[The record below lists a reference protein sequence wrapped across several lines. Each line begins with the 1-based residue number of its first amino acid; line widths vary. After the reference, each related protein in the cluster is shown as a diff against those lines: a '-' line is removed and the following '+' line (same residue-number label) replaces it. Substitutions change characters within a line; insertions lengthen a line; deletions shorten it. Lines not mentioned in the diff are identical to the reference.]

1 MITLCK
7 HMKPLSLECLMRTI
21 NHQKERFL
29 IYLKNTFSFHNP
41 TAPFCSLYL
50 KNLITLQ
57 EKSLTSETMSIMH
70 EFILM
75 QVLFI
80 TFHGGPAL
88 DLVNLKNAK
97 VLLKMLKSNYDQ
109 S

>member
-1 MITLCK
+1 MPHENNKSSKRKVLNLSEEHLFFSQSHRTL
-7 HMKPLSLECLMRTI
+7 L
-21 NHQKERFL
+21 F
-29 IYLKNTFSFHNP
+29 
-41 TAPFCSLYL
+41 SLYL